1 MTGEGATA
9 GGLTRLGLVNRMVP
23 VEQFDAGAEAS
34 CGGCDRT
41 EGPPD
46 GSQREGRERRH
57 FLRGALF
64 DCSAASPASRPPA
77 MTFQHWAAISAGS
90 GSFPG
95 RYHW

>member
-46 GSQREGRERRH
+46 GSQREGASGVTSCGAPFSTAPPRLRRA
-57 FLRGALF
+57 G
-64 DCSAASPASRPPA
+64 RP
-77 MTFQHWAAISAGS
+77 
-90 GSFPG
+90 
-95 RYHW
+95 R